1 MKNLFQSYTRSLTVK
16 FLYLLL
22 IYLAVFVA
30 VSFVSFNAEFGF
42 GWDALLKSPAGSR
55 IDTAAQT
62 IADQIRLTPKQ
73 NWTNVLTNFGKI
85 YQVKFYLF
93 DAGGEQLAGEAVTLP
108 AKVQDKVS
116 FHPPFGSPHL
126 AFGGPDPPFLLDRRP
141 GPPPDFQP
149 DFGPIS
155 RPRLHPRPLPQ
166 SDLPPG
172 WPPPAPP
179 PHGRFLIHTN
189 NPDCFWFGTHLI
201 LPSIPGEPPRPL
213 ALVAMS
219 DNIWQSNLL
228 IDLKMVALTL
238 GIVLIFS
245 MLFWLPFIL
254 QITKALTALTRATEE
269 IADGHF
275 DTRLNTKRNDELGRL
290 AEAVNSMAERISIFV
305 IGQKRLMGDISHEL
319 CTPIARLQMALEL
332 LHESSTADQ
341 QNMIN
346 DIKEEVTEM
355 NSLVNELLAFSKA
368 ELKGTT
374 QNLVPVPLKP
384 LVQNL
389 ALRLGMTESISIQI
403 GDEVVPLADHMLLE
417 RAIGNMLRNSMRY
430 AGSEN
435 KITISGL
442 LNGEDAIITI
452 TDQGP
457 GVPPESLKHLGEP
470 FFRPEASRSRS
481 YGGAG
486 LGLAI
491 VKSCITA
498 CQGTMVIRN
507 KVPQGLEI
515 EIKLKAAKV

>member
-1 MKNLFQSYTRSLTVK
+1 MKNLLQSYTRSLTAK

-22 IYLAVFVA
+22 IYLGIFQAVL
-30 VSFVSFNAEFGF
+30 FVSFNAEFGF

-62 IADQIRLTPKQ
+62 IGDQIRLTPKQ
-73 NWTNVLTNFGKI
+73 NWTNVLTNFGQI

-93 DAGGEQLAGEAVTLP
+93 DTGGKQLAGEAVTLP

-116 FHPPFGSPHL
+116 FHPL
-126 AFGGPDPPFLLDRRP
+126 FGGPHPPFPLDRP

-149 DFGPIS
+149 DFGPMS
-155 RPRLHPRPLPQ
+155 RPRPLPLPHPRPLPQ
-166 SDLPPG
+166 SDMLPG

-201 LPSIPGEPPRPL
+201 LPSMPGEPPRPL

-238 GIVLIFS
+238 ATVLTFS

-254 QITKALTALTRATEE
+254 QITKALTTLTRATEE

-275 DTRLNTKRNDELGRL
+275 DTRLNTNRNDELGRL

-305 IGQKRLMGDISHEL
+305 VGQKRLMGDISHEL

-332 LHESSTADQ
+332 LEESSTADQ
-341 QNMIN
+341 QNMIK

-355 NSLVNELLAFSKA
+355 NSLVNELLSFSKA

-374 QNLVPVPLKP
+374 QDLVAVPLKP

-389 ALRLGMTESISIQI
+389 ALRLAIAETISIEI
-403 GDEVVPLADHMLLE
+403 GDDVVPLADHMLLE
-417 RAIGNMLRNSMRY
+417 RAIGNMLRNSVRY
-430 AGSEN
+430 AGSED
-435 KITISGL
+435 KITISGI
-442 LNGEDAIITI
+442 LNGEDITVIIA
-452 TDQGP
+452 DQGP
-457 GVPPESLKHLGEP
+457 GVPPEALKHLGEP

-498 CQGTMVIRN
+498 CQGSMVIRN
-507 KVPQGLEI
+507 KVPHGLEI